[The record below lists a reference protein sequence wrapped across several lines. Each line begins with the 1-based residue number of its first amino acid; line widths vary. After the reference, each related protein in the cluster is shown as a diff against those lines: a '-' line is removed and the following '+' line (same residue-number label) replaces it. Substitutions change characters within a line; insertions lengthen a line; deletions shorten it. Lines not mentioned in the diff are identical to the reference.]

1 MPIKLRHA
9 RARSVSNLKISFK
22 FGSLIG
28 ERGLGLKGRGF
39 YNLSNP
45 AAADK
50 SSSKPDAKRKRRLS
64 LGDIGGPVEG
74 TFQHTDGY
82 GMPKDDKLVEFN
94 MSYDYA
100 DQPSEVKQSC
110 ETESPSVQ
118 PSIPLIQRSK
128 SCHKPSIY
136 FSCSSMI
143 QSTTDDH
150 ESENTDIDADLED
163 GTNHYSQI

>member
-1 MPIKLRHA
+1 MPLKLRHA

-82 GMPKDDKLVEFN
+82 GIPKDDKLVEFN
-94 MSYDYA
+94 MNYDYA

-110 ETESPSVQ
+110 ETEIPSVQ
-118 PSIPLIQRSK
+118 PSIPSIQRSK

-136 FSCSSMI
+136 FSSSSMI
-143 QSTTDDH
+143 QSTDDH

-163 GTNHYSQI
+163 GTNHFSQI

>member
-1 MPIKLRHA
+1 MPIKLRHT

-82 GMPKDDKLVEFN
+82 GIPKDDKLVEFN

-118 PSIPLIQRSK
+118 PSIPSIQRSK

-136 FSCSSMI
+136 FSLQKSLRAGRRRLM
-143 QSTTDDH
+143 
-150 ESENTDIDADLED
+150 L
-163 GTNHYSQI
+163 

>member
-82 GMPKDDKLVEFN
+82 GIPKDDKLVVFN
-94 MSYDYA
+94 MNYDYA
-100 DQPSEVKQSC
+100 YQPSEVKQSC
-110 ETESPSVQ
+110 VTESPSVQ
-118 PSIPLIQRSK
+118 PSIIPSIQR
-128 SCHKPSIY
+128 
-136 FSCSSMI
+136 CSSMI
-143 QSTTDDH
+143 QSTDDH
-150 ESENTDIDADLED
+150 ESENTDLSADLED
-163 GTNHYSQI
+163 GTNHYSQM